1 MQHVHFSAC
10 GRMQANAVLFKGIP
24 GITHLPDSLP
34 SDRIVVN
41 VAGGYLLNDL
51 TWDNSKAKRL
61 LLKLKYCAFLFKDS
75 FKDY

>member
-1 MQHVHFSAC
+1 M
-10 GRMQANAVLFKGIP
+10 LFKGIA

-61 LLKLKYCAFLFKDS
+61 LLKLKYCAFLIHLKIIKKHLGYDE
-75 FKDY
+75 